1 LNFTFTFA
9 FQLLLR
15 RSTRTNDLPDI
26 VHRRIVRIRY
36 EYFSLF
42 LRRLVVWRR
51 FISWVHGK
59 DFVNQSNSLFII
71 AVF

>member
-51 FISWVHGK
+51 FIS
-59 DFVNQSNSLFII
+59 
-71 AVF
+71 